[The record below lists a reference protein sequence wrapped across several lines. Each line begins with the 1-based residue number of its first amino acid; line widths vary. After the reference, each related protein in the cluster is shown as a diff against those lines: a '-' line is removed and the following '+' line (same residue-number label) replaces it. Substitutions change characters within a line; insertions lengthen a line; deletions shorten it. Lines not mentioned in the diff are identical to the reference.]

1 MASKNIDRVYTVIK
15 ANPVRVKPNWKTKKI
30 KTLPVGSQFMATKI
44 DGYYL
49 YIPTLDGWALWMDS
63 KGNKY
68 VKLKSNNEITTAVK
82 FLSSLKTVA
91 NKFIK
96 GGVKYD
102 ANKAKKSLSDIL
114 KYKKTNCAT
123 YVSAALQ
130 EIKVLP
136 TGKYIWLSNAIHGDK
151 AAITA
156 IKKKAKITYPK
167 TTWKNAGLKKGDICG
182 FTNSPHTQVYAGKD
196 ASGNPL
202 WYSCGGSDIKAKNLG
217 PKRKS
222 GYEKKKVMVKIR
234 LK

>member
-1 MASKNIDRVYTVIK
+1 MASKNIDRTYTVIK
-15 ANPVRVKPNWKTKKI
+15 ADPVRKKPNWKTTKI
-30 KTLPVGSQFMATKI
+30 KTLAVGSQFTATKI

-49 YIPTLDGWALWMDS
+49 YIPTLNGWALWKDS

-68 VKLKSNNEITTAVK
+68 VTLKSDNEITTAVK
-82 FLSSLKTVA
+82 FIKSLKNVA
-91 NKFIK
+91 NQFIK
-96 GGVKYD
+96 NGVKYD
-102 ANKAKKSLSDIL
+102 ANKAKKSLKDIL

-123 YVSAALQ
+123 YVSSALQ

-136 TGKYIWLSNAIHGDK
+136 TGKYIWLSSSIHGDS
-151 AAITA
+151 AAIKA

-182 FTNSPHTQVYAGKD
+182 FTNSAHTQVFAGKD
-196 ASGNPL
+196 TNGNAL

-217 PKRKS
+217 PKRKAN
-222 GYEKKKVMVKIR
+222 YDKKKVMVKIR